1 MEQDGMND
9 GNRMQD
15 LKPTCWIGKRGI
27 TDAMIEEIVRQVKDR
42 KVIKVKW
49 LRHTEVDPQAIADAT
64 GTELVEVR
72 GHTLVLRERRR

>member
-1 MEQDGMND
+1 MEWNRMND

-15 LKPTCWIGKRGI
+15 LKPTCWIGKRGV
-27 TDAMIEEIVRQVKDR
+27 TDATIDEIVRQVKDR

-49 LRHTEVDPQAIADAT
+49 LRHTEVDPPALAEAT

>member
-1 MEQDGMND
+1 MSDD
-9 GNRMQD
+9 NRMQG

-27 TDAMIEEIVRQVKDR
+27 TDAMLKEIVRQVKDR

-49 LRHTEVDPQAIADAT
+49 LRHAEVDPQAIADAT
-64 GTELVEVR
+64 GTDLVEVR